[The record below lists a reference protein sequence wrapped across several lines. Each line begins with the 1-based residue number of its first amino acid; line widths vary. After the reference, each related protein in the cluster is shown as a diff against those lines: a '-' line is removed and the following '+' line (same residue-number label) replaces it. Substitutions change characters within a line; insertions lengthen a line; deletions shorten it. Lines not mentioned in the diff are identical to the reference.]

1 MQKCYYRVYNLKEKV
16 KEKANAK
23 LSHTVLNKHLWDPLS
38 GAVLRDNVLSS

>member
-23 LSHTVLNKHLWDPLS
+23 LRNAANNWQPH
-38 GAVLRDNVLSS
+38 SSK